1 MTEPNVT
8 LEELSDFEL
17 AVFICNISKE
27 LAEMAKERGFH
38 TLIPSLRSTT
48 LASENVLKKINKL
61 Q

>member
-17 AVFICNISKE
+17 AVFISNICKE

-38 TLIPSLRSTT
+38 TLIPSLRSATV
-48 LASENVLKKINKL
+48 ASENVLKKIDKL
-61 Q
+61 H